1 MTMRARGAKAAR
13 RPRAGML
20 GSTPG
25 SMVKEG
31 YYFGIPPLLLGGVA
45 YLLHWN
51 VAAVVLVLLALFV
64 FSFFRDPERV
74 IPAEPGVVV
83 SPGDGRVVVVTD
95 EEYEGRPGKRVSIF
109 LAVWNVHVNRSP
121 AAGTITKMHY
131 RPGKFLAAML
141 ERASVENE
149 QNVFT
154 LSTEAGEIVFKQ
166 IAGLI
171 ARRVVSW
178 KKAGDK
184 VARGERIG
192 LVRFGSRMD
201 VWLPKDAEIL
211 VQLGE
216 KVKGGTSLLARW
228 PAKRVTERWDGV
240 SAAEMDP
247 NLTVTGKR

>member
-1 MTMRARGAKAAR
+1 MR
-13 RPRAGML
+13 
-20 GSTPG
+20 GSTPR

-31 YYFGIPPLLLGGVA
+31 YYFGIPPLLLGSVF

-51 VAAVVLVLLALFV
+51 AAAVAAVLLALFV

-74 IPAEPGVVV
+74 VPTEAGAVV
-83 SPGDGRVVVVTD
+83 SPGDGRVVVVT
-95 EEYEGRPGKRVSIF
+95 EEENAGKPGMRVSVF

-121 AAGTITKMHY
+121 AAGTITKLEY
-131 RPGKFLAAML
+131 RPGKFLAAMR

-154 LSTEAGEIVFKQ
+154 LSTDAGEIVFKQ

-178 KKAGDK
+178 KKPGDK

-192 LVRFGSRMD
+192 LVRFGSRVD
-201 VWLPKDAEIL
+201 LWVPKEAEIL
-211 VQLGE
+211 V
-216 KVKGGTSLLARW
+216 KVGDNVRGGSSVLALLPVKPVAGKW
-228 PAKRVTERWDGV
+228 GAEG
-240 SAAEMDP
+240 AAETDA
-247 NLTVTGKR
+247 NLTATGKRL